1 MTRRLAFAAAAALL
15 VAACNRADRPSVTA
29 PIAKPAASLAN
40 TKVGMLPDS
49 IYVLVNGKEMPRA
62 DVAKIAAS
70 SIDKVEV
77 LKGAAAIAQYGE
89 RASKGVIL
97 ITTKQ

>member
-1 MTRRLAFAAAAALL
+1 MSRRFAIAATAIL
-15 VAACNRADRPSVTA
+15 VLACNRADRPAVTA
-29 PIAKPAASLAN
+29 PVAKPAATLAN
-40 TKVGMLPDS
+40 TKIGMLPDS

-70 SIDKVEV
+70 NIDKVEV
-77 LKGAAAIAQYGE
+77 LKGAAAIAQYGD
-89 RASKGVIL
+89 RARSGVIL